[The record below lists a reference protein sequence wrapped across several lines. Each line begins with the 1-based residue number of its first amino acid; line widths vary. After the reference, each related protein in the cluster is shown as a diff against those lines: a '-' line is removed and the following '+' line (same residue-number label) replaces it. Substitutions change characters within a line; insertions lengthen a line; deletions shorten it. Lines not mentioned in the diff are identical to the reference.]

1 MGSTVFFVIYDKSRG
16 KSGRSP
22 WTAASTG
29 PSFRLLQDQ
38 GIEYTLPTT
47 MEITNRRYFPLVELR
62 NKSIKIVDV
71 SLHLLEA
78 GVHICIGVSK
88 LFPVDL
94 GEKVPSSTQ
103 EERVPELPEPIRRGF
118 IFRRGVSCCLFESI
132 KVQLPNEAIELG
144 RLEVLT
150 HHFLCKQIRRE
161 YNKGV
166 SFSIPGNNVRG
177 LFFQDGVE
185 FIQKARRSLLYSI
198 LLCHLNRYVS
208 NCHYNAMNT
217 MDAET
222 PVGTETN
229 FYGMKKSKQL

>member
-1 MGSTVFFVIYDKSRG
+1 MSRCICWKRESTSASVSPSCFLWILERRSRRPRKKRGCRNSQNRFEGDLSSEEGS
-16 KSGRSP
+16 
-22 WTAASTG
+22 
-29 PSFRLLQDQ
+29 
-38 GIEYTLPTT
+38 
-47 MEITNRRYFPLVELR
+47 LV
-62 NKSIKIVDV
+62 V
-71 SLHLLEA
+71 
-78 GVHICIGVSK
+78 
-88 LFPVDL
+88 
-94 GEKVPSSTQ
+94 
-103 EERVPELPEPIRRGF
+103 
-118 IFRRGVSCCLFESI
+118 FESI